1 MVAIN
6 RKKLKYSDLVPL
18 THSAE
23 SVFFQVHSFIRDIDG
38 MHADEALD
46 ELCKI
51 IQIKVMD
58 EERHLDNEN
67 LKLQTYIY
75 NNANEFYDSIID
87 FQSVCLNE
95 NGFAVEHNKKIKLSP
110 PALYKV
116 VELFQ
121 KYNFTKTPLD
131 IKGRAFQNL
140 FLPSVRA
147 GMGQYF
153 TPLPVVKFI
162 IECVNP
168 TSYDYVLD
176 PFCGSGYFL
185 TESMKYIREN
195 ENESVALR
203 FLQRKYFGI
212 EKSERMARVA
222 STDFRLSGSNEV
234 NIECNDSL
242 LPFDI
247 FDNIKPGF
255 FDYVLTNPPFGS
267 LLGKESLSF
276 LDDFVLSKDKKSIP
290 LEILGIERSLQFLKP
305 EGKLVI
311 VIPDGILVNTQMKY
325 VRDWLSTVATI
336 SAVISLPSDT
346 FTPFGANVKTSILFM
361 KKNGKS
367 KTNSKTFLGK
377 FDNSF
382 DDVEGSEFLQMKEKL
397 KIHLQGEG
405 W

>member
-1 MVAIN
+1 MVVIN
-6 RKKLKYSDLVPL
+6 RKKLEYSSLVPL
-18 THSAE
+18 SHSAE
-23 SVFFQVHSFIRDIDG
+23 SVFFQAHSFIRDIDG

-51 IQIKVMD
+51 IQIKIMD
-58 EERHLDNEN
+58 EESHLDNEC
-67 LKLQTYIY
+67 LRFQTYIY
-75 NNANEFYDSIID
+75 NNPNEFYNSIMD
-87 FQSVCLNE
+87 FQNEFLKE
-95 NGFAVEHNKKIKLSP
+95 NGLAVDYNKKIKLSP
-110 PALYKV
+110 SALYKV

-153 TPLPVVKFI
+153 TPLPIVKFI
-162 IECVNP
+162 IECVGP

-176 PFCGSGYFL
+176 PFCGSGHFL
-185 TESMKYIREN
+185 TESMKYVREN
-195 ENESVALR
+195 ENKSIALR
-203 FLQRKYFGI
+203 FLQKKYFGI
-212 EKSERMARVA
+212 EKSERMVRVA
-222 STDFRLSGSNEV
+222 STDFKLSESDEV

-242 LPFDI
+242 LPFDVYN
-247 FDNIKPGF
+247 NIKPGF

-276 LDDFVLSKDKKSIP
+276 LDDFILSKDKKSIP

-311 VIPDGILVNTQMKY
+311 VIPDGILVNMQMKY
-325 VRDWLSTVATI
+325 VRDWLNTVATI
-336 SAVISLPSDT
+336 NAVISLPSDT

-367 KTNSKTFLGK
+367 KVNSKTFLGK
-377 FDNSF
+377 FNNSF
-382 DDVEGSEFLQMKEKL
+382 DDVEGGEFLKMKYEL
-397 KIHLQGEG
+397 KNHLQREG